1 MGGAGEQ
8 AQAGAAPP
16 ARVLWDSVFPEP
28 VGLGFVLV
36 LVAGLGAAGLAGHC
50 ALAEQRRAL
59 AQHVGTLAA
68 RGLAGGLQAAL
79 RPAPGVEPA
88 ALPPL
93 PVEGDYS
100 FTWYDADGR
109 VRLEHGTPAAPSA
122 TRSAQ
127 VFRAPVRSA
136 AGEPAGEVEL
146 RLDPLRGVR
155 APTGFWRNWW
165 LAAAGSVAGVYCV
178 YRRLRAR
185 LRPMDAVRRNL
196 LSYASGLE
204 QELLSLTL
212 SDSFGQ
218 TARAWNRLVAELSAL
233 KRQVPER
240 GGQDAARDAL
250 TRFETRTMRQILDRM
265 PFGVLRVGKDRTIRF
280 ANASAAE
287 MLEHTPDALIGR
299 PLSDVLAEPELC
311 AALAERGTLAAGGL
325 TLDRTTGKGQRESAI
340 RLLLLPL
347 EGEGQQGEILVTLQ
361 DISHVREAER
371 SRDNFL
377 YHVTHEL
384 RTPLTNIQAY
394 AETLTK
400 PDFDDEQTR
409 RECYNVI
416 ISETRRLSRLIEDIL
431 SVSQLEVG
439 TARFDLGD
447 VDLQRL
453 VRQTVQDNLGAAD
466 EKGIEL
472 TLKLPPKLP
481 RLRGDKQRLA
491 GLLMNLIGN
500 AIKYT
505 PRKGRVQVS
514 LETGENSVLIH
525 VSDNGVG
532 IAPEDLPHVF
542 EKFYRAAHPAVQE
555 VPGTGLGLAIARD
568 VARLHGGD
576 IRVQSEPGRGSTFT
590 VELPCLAEPS

>member
-8 AQAGAAPP
+8 AQRVPGPR
-16 ARVLWDSVFPEP
+16 ARLLWDSAFPEAI
-28 VGLGFVLV
+28 GLGFVLM
-36 LVAGLGAAGLAGHC
+36 LMAGLGAAGLVAHRALEAQRE
-50 ALAEQRRAL
+50 ALAER
-59 AQHVGTLAA
+59 VGAIAA
-68 RGLAGGLQAAL
+68 RSLASGLQAAM
-79 RPAPGVEPA
+79 RATPDPQASAV
-88 ALPPL
+88 PPL
-93 PVEGDYS
+93 PIDGVYA
-100 FTWYDADGR
+100 FTWYGPDGR
-109 VRLEHGTPAAPSA
+109 VRLVHLADGA
-122 TRSAQ
+122 TSTMRNTRA
-127 VFRAPVRSA
+127 FRAPVHSP
-136 AGEPAGEVEL
+136 AGEPAGEIEL
-146 RLDPLRGVR
+146 HLDPLRSVR
-155 APTGFWRNWW
+155 TPTGFWQEWW
-165 LAAAGSVAGVYCV
+165 LTAGASLVGMYYV
-178 YRRLRAR
+178 YRRLRRR
-185 LRPMDAVRRNL
+185 LRPMDALRRNL

-204 QELLSLTL
+204 RELLSLTL

-218 TARAWNRLVAELSAL
+218 TAQAWNHLVAELAAL
-233 KRQVPER
+233 KRQFPQPC
-240 GGQDAARDAL
+240 GQEAARDVL
-250 TRFETRTMRQILDRM
+250 PKFESRTLRQILDRV
-265 PFGVLRVGKDRTIRF
+265 PFGVLRVGKDRMIRF

-287 MLEHTPDALIGR
+287 MLDR
-299 PLSDVLAEPELC
+299 PLDDMIDQPLSQVVDEGELGT
-311 AALAERGTLAAGGL
+311 ALAEHSALAAGGL
-325 TLDRTTGKGQRESAI
+325 TIDRSTGKGEREAAI
-340 RLLLLPL
+340 RLMLLPL
-347 EGEGQQGEILVTLQ
+347 EGAGQQGEILVTLQ
-361 DISHVREAER
+361 DISHLREAER

-416 ISETRRLSRLIEDIL
+416 IGETRRLGRLIEDIL

-491 GLLMNLIGN
+491 SLLMNLIGN

-505 PRKGRVQVS
+505 PPQGRVQVS
-514 LETGENSVLIH
+514 LETGENTVLIH

-532 IAPEDLPHVF
+532 IAPEDLPHIF

-555 VPGTGLGLAIARD
+555 VPGTGLGLAIARE

>member
-1 MGGAGEQ
+1 MGGTGEQ
-8 AQAGAAPP
+8 AQAAPVP
-16 ARVLWDSVFPEP
+16 ATRVLWDKVFPETI
-28 VGLGFVLV
+28 GLGFALV
-36 LVAGLGAAGLAGHC
+36 LAAGLGASGLVGFR
-50 ALAEQRRAL
+50 ALEAQRQMLEQRL
-59 AQHVGTLAA
+59 GLIAA
-68 RGLAGGLQAAL
+68 RSLACGIEAAL
-79 RPAPGVEPA
+79 RAGPDPQVSS
-88 ALPPL
+88 LPSP
-93 PVEGDYS
+93 PIEGGYS
-100 FTWYDADGR
+100 FTWYGPDGR
-109 VRLEHGTPAAPSA
+109 VRLEHPARAA
-122 TRSAQ
+122 GFRQRSGRS
-127 VFRAPVRSA
+127 FRAPVHSPT
-136 AGEPAGEVEL
+136 GEPAGEIEL
-146 RLDPLRGVR
+146 HFNPLRSVST
-155 APTGFWRNWW
+155 PPGFWQEWW
-165 LAAAGSVAGVYCV
+165 LTAGASLAGMYWV
-178 YRRLRAR
+178 YRRLRRR

-196 LSYASGLE
+196 LSYANGLE

-218 TARAWNRLVAELSAL
+218 VAQAWNRLVAELAAF
-233 KRQVPER
+233 KRQFPQTC
-240 GGQDAARDAL
+240 GQGAARDVL
-250 TRFETRTMRQILDRM
+250 SKFESRTLRQVLDRL
-265 PFGVLRVGKDRTIRF
+265 PLGVLRLNKDRTIRF

-287 MLEHTPDALIGR
+287 MLDRPLDGLIGQ
-299 PLSDVLAEPELC
+299 PLPEVVGGG
-311 AALAERGTLAAGGL
+311 ELAAVLTEPSALTAGGV
-325 TLDRTTGKGQRESAI
+325 TVDRSMGKGEREAAI
-340 RLLLLPL
+340 RLMLLPL
-347 EGEGQQGEILVTLQ
+347 DGAGQEGEILVTLQ
-361 DISHVREAER
+361 DISHLREAER

-481 RLRGDKQRLA
+481 KLRGDKQRLA

-532 IAPEDLPHVF
+532 IAPEDLPHIF

-555 VPGTGLGLAIARD
+555 VPGTGLGLAIARE
-568 VARLHGGD
+568 VVRLHGGD
-576 IRVQSEPGRGSTFT
+576 IRVVSEPGRGSTFT
-590 VELPCLAEPS
+590 VELPCVTEPS

>member
-1 MGGAGEQ
+1 MGGTGEQ
-8 AQAGAAPP
+8 AQAAPAP
-16 ARVLWDSVFPEP
+16 ATRLLWDRVFPETM
-28 VGLGFVLV
+28 GLGFLLV
-36 LVAGLGAAGLAGHC
+36 LAAGLGASGLVGF
-50 ALAEQRRAL
+50 RAL
-59 AQHVGTLAA
+59 EVQRQVLGERLGAIAA
-68 RGLAGGLQAAL
+68 RSLACGIEAAL
-79 RPAPGVEPA
+79 RAGSEPQVS
-88 ALPPL
+88 ALPPPPL
-93 PVEGDYS
+93 EGEYS
-100 FTWYDADGR
+100 FTWYGPDGR
-109 VRLEHGTPAAPSA
+109 IRLEHPARGAASRQRPG
-122 TRSAQ
+122 RS
-127 VFRAPVRSA
+127 FRASVHSPT
-136 AGEPAGEVEL
+136 GEPAGEIEL
-146 RLDPLRGVR
+146 HLDPLRSVR
-155 APTGFWRNWW
+155 TPTGFWQEWW
-165 LAAAGSVAGVYCV
+165 LTAGASLAGMYWV
-178 YRRLRAR
+178 YRRLRRR

-212 SDSFGQ
+212 SDSFGR
-218 TARAWNRLVAELSAL
+218 TAQAWNRLVAELTAL
-233 KRQVPER
+233 RREFPQTC
-240 GGQDAARDAL
+240 GQEAARDVL
-250 TRFETRTMRQILDRM
+250 SKFETRTLRQVLDRL
-265 PFGVLRVGKDRTIRF
+265 PFGVLRVSRDRTIRF

-287 MLEHTPDALIGR
+287 MLDRPLDGLIGR
-299 PLSDVLAEPELC
+299 PFSEVVDGAEIG
-311 AALAERGTLAAGGL
+311 AALTEPGTLTAGGL
-325 TLDRTTGKGQRESAI
+325 TVDRSTGKGEREAAI
-340 RLLLLPL
+340 RLMLLPL
-347 EGEGQQGEILVTLQ
+347 EGAGQQGEILVTLQ
-361 DISHVREAER
+361 DISHLREAER

-505 PRKGRVQVS
+505 PRQGRVQVS

-532 IAPEDLPHVF
+532 IAPEDLPHIF

-555 VPGTGLGLAIARD
+555 VPGTGLGLAIARE

-576 IRVQSEPGRGSTFT
+576 IRVMSEPGRGSTFT
-590 VELPCLAEPS
+590 VELPCVAEPS